1 MEQQNFE
8 KRLNR
13 YNLTDAQREKYVG
26 INKRMQS
33 ARAKAKDEL
42 KKFAERVSFAGF
54 VKGMQKLI
62 LTDKEIKKGKVAL
75 CLVPVSATDDLLKVK
90 NLAAACPAPQLHSL
104 GIITVYEPA
113 AVNEDPH
120 LTALDVV
127 AQIPA
132 EFADRVSAFCLRLED
147 KFALNGYNLIAHAYE
162 YKVELFAK

>member
-1 MEQQNFE
+1 MEKKFE

-54 VKGMQKLI
+54 VKGMHKLI
-62 LTDKEIKKGKVAL
+62 LTDKEIRKGNTSL
-75 CLVPVSATDDLLKVK
+75 CLVPVGWTENLLNVRS
-90 NLAAACPAPQLHSL
+90 LADARLAPQMQSL
-104 GIITVYEPA
+104 GVITVYEPA
-113 AVNEDPH
+113 DVDEKPH
-120 LTALDVV
+120 LTMLDVV
-127 AQIPA
+127 AQIPS
-132 EFADRVSAFCLRLED
+132 EFADKVSAFCLRLED
-147 KFALNGYNLIAHAYE
+147 KFALNGYNLLAQAYE